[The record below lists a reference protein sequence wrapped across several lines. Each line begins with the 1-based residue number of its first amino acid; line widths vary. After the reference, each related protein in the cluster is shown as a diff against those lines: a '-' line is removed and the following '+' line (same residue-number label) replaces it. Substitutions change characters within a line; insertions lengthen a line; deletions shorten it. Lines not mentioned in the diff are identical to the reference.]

1 MKENN
6 SPEIVYDKA
15 GNPHEVIDFNND
27 DLGSK
32 LGFWLFLFTELMLFG
47 AMFLVFSFFFY
58 RFSDDFVIASS
69 HLHLFLG
76 GINTVVL
83 LVSTYFMGTAS
94 LNMKQN
100 NIEKSKKMIYITIL
114 LSIVFLV
121 IKYFEWMAEIHH
133 GIYPNSEV
141 LNQLAK
147 GEILFF
153 GLYFTMTG
161 FHGIHIIVGIGVM
174 IWAIKL
180 INSKK
185 ITSNKRVVLENIALY
200 WDLVHLVWVFLFPLF
215 YMISFGGAT

>member
-1 MKENN
+1 MTETTTPEVIYDKEGNAH
-6 SPEIVYDKA
+6 EIV
-15 GNPHEVIDFNND
+15 DFND
-27 DLGSK
+27 DYTGAK

-58 RFSDDFVIASS
+58 RFSEDFVVASNN
-69 HLHLFLG
+69 LNLTLG
-76 GINTVVL
+76 GINTIVL
-83 LVSTYFMGTAS
+83 LISTYFMGIS
-94 LNMKQN
+94 LLNIKQGN
-100 NIEKSKKMIYITIL
+100 VEKSKKMIYITIA

-133 GIYPNSEV
+133 GIYPDSEA
-141 LNQLAK
+141 LNILSK

-180 INSKK
+180 INCKK
-185 ITSNKRVVLENIALY
+185 ISAKKYVVLENIALY
-200 WDLVHLVWVFLFPLF
+200 WDIVHLVWVFLFPLF
-215 YMISFGGAT
+215 YMISFGGAA